1 MGFSEDFGSFPMH
14 PSANSIVVYTTNGCT
29 RCDMIKKWLKNK
41 DADFVEK
48 NLENSEVMAEL
59 VMRNFVIL
67 SAPAVEV
74 EGTIYTDSQI
84 FESNGL
90 INQNFSKLFGGM

>member
-1 MGFSEDFGSFPMH
+1 MGFSEDFGSSPMH